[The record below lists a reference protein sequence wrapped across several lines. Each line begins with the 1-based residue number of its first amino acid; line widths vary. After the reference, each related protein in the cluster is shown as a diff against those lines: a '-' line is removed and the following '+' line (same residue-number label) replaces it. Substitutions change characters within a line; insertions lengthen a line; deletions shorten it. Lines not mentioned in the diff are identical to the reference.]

1 MGHTKDS
8 DGLYHIRGKTYEIL
22 CGSRAQVWHGT
33 AYKTSGGLTKEH
45 LLQNKN
51 GRIVSKKKHTTEKK
65 GKRLLKHGYTAK
77 KGQFGPVKIGSRSSR
92 SMSRGGMSP
101 STSMPSIKNMPTMKP
116 AMVKGGFQA
125 SESHSS
131 LSSTMVG
138 GKRRNSRT
146 SRGKSRTSRGGKCGI
161 IRGGHSSLSP
171 ASLKGGRM
179 RGGLAPLQMTSLSDA
194 GKGIG
199 VNVPYPSQ
207 NPLTRALNAS

>member
-51 GRIVSKKKHTTEKK
+51 GRIVSKKKHNTEKK

-92 SMSRGGMSP
+92 SSRSMSRGGMNP
-101 STSMPSIKNMPTMKP
+101 STSMPSIKNMPAMKP

-125 SESHSS
+125 SKSHSS
-131 LSSTMVG
+131 LSSSMVG
-138 GKRRNSRT
+138 GKHR
-146 SRGKSRTSRGGKCGI
+146 KLRTSRGGKCGM

-207 NPLTRALNAS
+207 NPLMRALNAS